1 MSKDKIKITF
11 KNNCVKIVCRKDI
24 KNFNSL
30 IDWMEDFNNNL
41 RVPYLTLTGRDLGSA
56 ISLNKNNIKTIEFAQ
71 K

>member
-1 MSKDKIKITF
+1 MSKYKIKITF

>member
-11 KNNCVKIVCRKDI
+11 NYGHTKIVERKDI

-30 IDWMEDFNNNL
+30 IDWMEDFINNL

-56 ISLNKNNIKTIEFAQ
+56 LSLNKNNIKTIEFA
-71 K
+71 

>member
-1 MSKDKIKITF
+1 
-11 KNNCVKIVCRKDI
+11 
-24 KNFNSL
+24 
-30 IDWMEDFNNNL
+30 MEDFNNNL